1 MSYDL
6 YVWPIDSPIG
16 FAQAKVILDA
26 WFDEDHNADATP
38 REPRLAAFA
47 TDLQARF
54 PAMFPTEADW
64 ERGWQPSLGDPV
76 FEINEGPHHTF
87 LGIGFSSVARVGSA
101 VQAIAAEHDL
111 VVVDPQAEAVILPP
125 RFGGAQVDWGVDP
138 TAEELAAQQA
148 EWMAQAPPLDPS
160 IDPNDEMAMH
170 AEMLRSITADG
181 GEMWSPM
188 GFQVTEDTI
197 ADMFDDPSRVPPSL
211 QTPERKAQLLVDI
224 SSKKRGPRS
233 MALTQLSGWDP
244 DPDVA
249 TALRGLLSSD
259 DEFERWMAA
268 GGLARQRSTE
278 DLDAVLGVVR
288 RASPAEGGSTGS
300 MYLPVQSALELAT
313 LLGPDAVERV
323 RTLATEWRGPAPTR
337 PNQFDREL
345 DDLLAG

>member
-1 MSYDL
+1 
-6 YVWPIDSPIG
+6 
-16 FAQAKVILDA
+16 
-26 WFDEDHNADATP
+26 
-38 REPRLAAFA
+38 
-47 TDLQARF
+47 
-54 PAMFPTEADW
+54 
-64 ERGWQPSLGDPV
+64 
-76 FEINEGPHHTF
+76 
-87 LGIGFSSVARVGSA
+87 
-101 VQAIAAEHDL
+101 
-111 VVVDPQAEAVILPP
+111 
-125 RFGGAQVDWGVDP
+125 
-138 TAEELAAQQA
+138 
-148 EWMAQAPPLDPS
+148 
-160 IDPNDEMAMH
+160 
-170 AEMLRSITADG
+170 
-181 GEMWSPM
+181 
-188 GFQVTEDTI
+188 
-197 ADMFDDPSRVPPSL
+197 
-211 QTPERKAQLLVDI
+211 
-224 SSKKRGPRS
+224 